1 MEKHVFLQK
10 GQALVTLLFFMVIG
24 ITITSAAVV
33 VIVTNAL
40 SATRFEQGTDAY
52 DIAESGA
59 ENALLRLLRNPFYT
73 GETLP
78 IGNGTATITVANNT
92 IISSG
97 SAAFNNEVR
106 TIQVNTVYNN
116 GILTVTSWK
125 EIY

>member
-97 SAAFNNEVR
+97 SAAFNNEIR

>member
-97 SAAFNNEVR
+97 SAAFNNEIR

-125 EIY
+125 EMY